1 MKFLNVT
8 TVHGANIG
16 MPMRNHKEAEAAFQK
31 LTEAKKTN
39 STCEYAVDGHKFI
52 VDTASLVQVNLLDAD
67 EQKLSRIEVG
77 AQEADIQ
84 MRVQQ
89 RIQTAQKFGTPLAGN
104 VIGRP
109 PN

>member
-16 MPMRNHKEAEAAFQK
+16 MPMRNHKEAEAAFKK
-31 LTEAKKTN
+31 LVEAKKTN
-39 STCEYAVDGHKFI
+39 ATTEYTVDGHSFM
-52 VDTASLVQVNLLDAD
+52 VDTSSLVQVNLLDAD

-89 RIQTAQKFGTPLAGN
+89 RVQSMQRFGTPLAGN
-104 VIGRP
+104 VVRP